1 VTSVSVS
8 TSAAPNGHI
17 DDQDRVFL
25 ATLEKDSYFS
35 NVPRDTMVSAA
46 HIYCDKANE
55 GSRKSDGAVGDTAY
69 SQHA

>member
-17 DDQDRVFL
+17 DDQDRVLL
-25 ATLEKDSYFS
+25 ATLEKDSYLLE
-35 NVPRDTMVSAA
+35 RAA
-46 HIYCDKANE
+46 RHNDQRLHLYCDKANE
-55 GSRKSDGAVGDTAY
+55 GPRKSDGAVGDTAY